1 MKKPFYTP
9 NRNEKLA
16 ADWGY
21 TVSNDGSV
29 ITGPNGNIYA
39 QSRNSSGHLVFSF
52 GPKKDRKKCQV
63 HRFVAWF
70 KFGEA
75 IYEPNIVCRH
85 LDGNPGNN
93 HPDNIALGSQSDNM
107 MDRPAKDRHSHA
119 WNTSRHTL
127 KHDHEAVIEFY
138 KQNGFKKT
146 MVQFGISSKGTLSF
160 IINKT
165 QTAKPV
171 LPSERPKRKTN
182 TTPSAEPTPNSFD
195 TPHQLT

>member
-9 NRNEKLA
+9 NKNEQLA
-16 ADWGY
+16 ANLGY
-21 TVSNDGSV
+21 IVSEDGSV
-29 ITGPNGNIYA
+29 ITGPNGKRYA
-39 QSRNSSGHLVFSF
+39 QTLNSSGHLVFSF

-85 LDGNPGNN
+85 LDGNPTNN
-93 HPDNIALGSQSDNM
+93 HPNNLALGSQSDNM
-107 MDRPAKDRHSHA
+107 MDRPAKARHSHA

-127 KHDHEAVIEFY
+127 KHDHAAIISFY
-138 KQNGFKKT
+138 KENGFKKT
-146 MVQFGISSKGTLSF
+146 MMEFCISSKGTLSF

-165 QTAKPV
+165 QTANPV
-171 LPSERPKRKTN
+171 PLEERPKRKK
-182 TTPSAEPTPNSFD
+182 PSATPLDS
-195 TPHQLT
+195 TPITK